1 MNNKPFNKILKLVL
15 IITFSLSIAACTPTV
30 DKVLDFGQGKTVDV
44 VDTSIGNID
53 ASSDSLSIDS
63 QVKIADDIKINLNLA
78 LNELKDLE
86 GDELLKQSLGNCTP
100 YAQPQPYAFSGT
112 SAGFGAS
119 STAISAYEHSLAL
132 NSQLAKLKNISE
144 NVAIIV
150 VDDFAGASSNVE
162 GFNIS
167 KDIIVDLFDSN
178 DSKTWPI
185 HGDVV
190 LNQINLLLAA
200 SDYQFI
206 RYNLLE
212 IEGARAYWNHPNGNN
227 IAIEALDFNN
237 AQSSSIAKRLE
248 ASISNLRLEGYKN
261 IVVNMSF
268 AIVPC
273 SVWNDYV
280 AHVEQYKSIEE
291 YAQAI
296 YTKNKAALAAKIDL
310 DIYGQN
316 VVLPEL
322 ILKLTTA
329 INPLQDPLY
338 ISLKNQKDVVF
349 VASAGNFGN
358 DFSTYPAAYPNVV
371 SVTALD
377 LASNKKAN
385 YANTGNVLLAGGDFI
400 LEFMNDG
407 ISKTNI
413 SYKGSS
419 FATPELS
426 YIAALN
432 LASGNN
438 CKIIA
443 NKKDLDLT
451 EFLVCN

>member
-1 MNNKPFNKILKLVL
+1 MKRVFLIAF
-15 IITFSLSIAACTPTV
+15 IITTTTACTPSLDKAIDFSQGNAV
-30 DKVLDFGQGKTVDV
+30 DI
-44 VDTSIGNID
+44 VDTDIASVD
-53 ASSDSLSIDS
+53 ASTSSVDLDS
-63 QVKIADDIKINLNLA
+63 QVKVNDDVRLNINLA
-78 LNELKDLE
+78 FNELKDLE
-86 GDELLKQSLGNCTP
+86 GNELLAQNLGNCAP
-100 YAQPQPYAFSGT
+100 YASPQPYAFSGT
-112 SAGFGAS
+112 SAGFSAS
-119 STAISAYEHSLAL
+119 STAFSAYEHSIVL
-132 NSQLAKLKNISE
+132 NSELKNLKNI
-144 NVAIIV
+144 NQDVAIIV
-150 VDDFAGASSNVE
+150 VDDFAGASSSVE

-167 KDIIVDLFDSN
+167 KDIIVDLFDAN
-178 DSKTWPI
+178 DSTTWPI

-212 IEGARAYWNHPNGNN
+212 VEGARAYWSHPNGNN
-227 IAIEALDFNN
+227 IVIEALDFNN
-237 AQSSSIAKRLE
+237 AQSQNIAKRLE
-248 ASISNLRLEGYKN
+248 SSISNLQAEGYKN

-280 AHVEQYKSIEE
+280 AHIEQYKTIEE

-296 YTKNKAALAAKIDL
+296 YKKNEAALSAKIDL

-322 ILKLTTA
+322 IFKLTTA

-338 ISLKNQKDVVF
+338 KSLNNQKDVVF

-358 DFSTYPAAYPNVV
+358 DFSTYPAAYPNVISV
-371 SVTALD
+371 SALD
-377 LASNKKAN
+377 LATKKKAD

-400 LEFMNDG
+400 LEFMNNG
-407 ISKTNI
+407 ISKSNI

-419 FATPELS
+419 FAAPELS

-432 LASGNN
+432 LASGKR
-438 CKIIA
+438 CQIVA
-443 NKKDLDLT
+443 NKIDISLAKFLD
-451 EFLVCN
+451 CN

>member
-1 MNNKPFNKILKLVL
+1 MKRVFLIAF
-15 IITFSLSIAACTPTV
+15 IITTTTACTPSLDKAIDFSQGNAV
-30 DKVLDFGQGKTVDV
+30 DI
-44 VDTSIGNID
+44 VDTDIASVD
-53 ASSDSLSIDS
+53 ASTSSVDLDS
-63 QVKIADDIKINLNLA
+63 QVKVNDDVRLNINLA
-78 LNELKDLE
+78 FNELKDLE
-86 GDELLKQSLGNCTP
+86 GNELLAQNLGNCAP
-100 YAQPQPYAFSGT
+100 YASPQPYAFSGT
-112 SAGFGAS
+112 SAGFSAS
-119 STAISAYEHSLAL
+119 STAFSAYEHSIVL
-132 NSQLAKLKNISE
+132 NSELKNLKNI
-144 NVAIIV
+144 NQDVAIIV
-150 VDDFAGASSNVE
+150 VDDFAGASSSVE

-167 KDIIVDLFDSN
+167 KDIIVDLFDAN
-178 DSKTWPI
+178 DSTTWPI

-212 IEGARAYWNHPNGNN
+212 VEGARAYWSHPNGNN
-227 IAIEALDFNN
+227 IVIEALDFNN
-237 AQSSSIAKRLE
+237 AQSQNIAKRLE
-248 ASISNLRLEGYKN
+248 SSISNLQAVGYKN

-280 AHVEQYKSIEE
+280 AHIEQYKTIEE

-296 YTKNKAALAAKIDL
+296 YKKNEAALSAKIDL

-322 ILKLTTA
+322 IFKLTTA

-338 ISLKNQKDVVF
+338 KSLNNQKDVVF

-358 DFSTYPAAYPNVV
+358 DFSTYPAAYPNVISV
-371 SVTALD
+371 SALD
-377 LASNKKAN
+377 LATKKKAD

-400 LEFMNDG
+400 LEFMNNG
-407 ISKTNI
+407 ISKSNI

-419 FATPELS
+419 FAAPELS

-432 LASGNN
+432 LASGKR
-438 CKIIA
+438 CQIVA
-443 NKKDLDLT
+443 NKIDISLAKFLD
-451 EFLVCN
+451 CN

>member
-1 MNNKPFNKILKLVL
+1 MKRVFLIAF
-15 IITFSLSIAACTPTV
+15 IITTTTACTPSLDKAIDFSQGNAV
-30 DKVLDFGQGKTVDV
+30 DI
-44 VDTSIGNID
+44 VDTDIASVD
-53 ASSDSLSIDS
+53 ASTSSVDLDS
-63 QVKIADDIKINLNLA
+63 QVKVNDDVRLNINLA
-78 LNELKDLE
+78 FNELKDLE
-86 GDELLKQSLGNCTP
+86 GNELLAQNLGNCAP
-100 YAQPQPYAFSGT
+100 YASPQPYAFSGT
-112 SAGFGAS
+112 SAGFSAS
-119 STAISAYEHSLAL
+119 STAFSAYEHSIVL
-132 NSQLAKLKNISE
+132 NSELKNLKNI
-144 NVAIIV
+144 NQDVAIIV
-150 VDDFAGASSNVE
+150 VDDFAGASSSVE

-167 KDIIVDLFDSN
+167 KDIIVDLFDAN
-178 DSKTWPI
+178 DSTTWPI

-212 IEGARAYWNHPNGNN
+212 VEGARAYWSHPNGNN
-227 IAIEALDFNN
+227 IVIEALDFNN
-237 AQSSSIAKRLE
+237 AQSQNIAKRLE
-248 ASISNLRLEGYKN
+248 SSISNLQAEGYKN

-280 AHVEQYKSIEE
+280 AHIEQYKTIEE

-296 YTKNKAALAAKIDL
+296 YKKNEAALSTKIDL

-316 VVLPEL
+316 VILPEL
-322 ILKLTTA
+322 IFKLTTA

-338 ISLKNQKDVVF
+338 KSLNNQKDVVF

-358 DFSTYPAAYPNVV
+358 DFSTYPAAYPNVISV
-371 SVTALD
+371 SALD
-377 LASNKKAN
+377 LATKKKAD

-400 LEFMNDG
+400 LEFMNNG
-407 ISKTNI
+407 ISKSNI

-419 FATPELS
+419 FAAPELS

-432 LASGNN
+432 LASGKR
-438 CKIIA
+438 CQIVA
-443 NKKDLDLT
+443 NKIDISLAKFLD
-451 EFLVCN
+451 CN